1 MARDT
6 VGARELKTRLG
17 TYLRLVQGGRPLV
30 VTERGRPIA
39 EIVPLSGSKDP
50 VHAALD
56 ALDVVGLI
64 TRSTSRSLRRCKPM
78 RVAGPSMS
86 QTILEDREDRL

>member
-1 MARDT
+1 MARNT

-30 VTERGRPIA
+30 VTDRGRPIA
-39 EIVPLSGSKDP
+39 EIRPLSGSKNP
-50 VHAALD
+50 VHAALE

-78 RVAGPSMS
+78 SVGGLPMS
-86 QTILEDREDRL
+86 LTIMEDREDRR